1 MSRRRQRAVWGRRSG
16 LGSNCTPTY
25 SLWEKLK
32 VHKHFTER
40 RDLLWKRQSI
50 RRRKKSLK
58 DENSSCT
65 LSHQEA
71 ESCFKFM
78 TALPLSGTTIT
89 SATFTCWFT
98 FTSGENPRPRVDNYH
113 MYRLAKTTCQPP
125 SRVQFDISHNIT
137 INIKHRWNME
147 TDSCGSSDE

>member
-1 MSRRRQRAVWGRRSG
+1 MSRRRQRAVWGGWSR

-25 SLWEKLK
+25 SLWEKLTLHWK
-32 VHKHFTER
+32 TGPFIKETEH
-40 RDLLWKRQSI
+40 LP
-50 RRRKKSLK
+50 RKKSLK

-71 ESCFKFM
+71 ENCFKFM
-78 TALPLSGTTIT
+78 TALPLSGTTVT
-89 SATFTCWFT
+89 SATLTCWFI

-113 MYRLAKTTCQPP
+113 MYRLARTTCQPP